1 MTSLMRTSLPS
12 RIQAY
17 PSLRA
22 EGVAIHGCNCHAKVL
37 RVGFVDHHVALLLV
51 MTLKLVYPSLR
62 AAGVAIHGCN
72 CHAKVLQVGFVDHHV
87 ALLLVMT
94 LGLVYQ

>member
-22 EGVAIHGCNCHAKVL
+22 EGVAIHGCNCHVKVL
-37 RVGFVDHHVALLLV
+37 RVGFMDCHGFASRDDAEA
-51 MTLKLVYPSLR
+51 SLSVI
-62 AAGVAIHGCN
+62 AS
-72 CHAKVLQVGFVDHHV
+72 
-87 ALLLVMT
+87 
-94 LGLVYQ
+94 